1 MIKNKVAMLITIL
14 IIIQQALSKV
24 KTPTESIYSAML
36 ILMVVV
42 YAERERSHKV
52 YVDYLEKNESFTKK
66 NMEFFREQWLEEKN
80 KNKKMIA
87 GK

>member
-1 MIKNKVAMLITIL
+1 MKSRLAMLIPML

-24 KTPTESIYSAML
+24 KTSTESVYAAML
-36 ILMVVV
+36 ILVVVV

-80 KNKKMIA
+80 KNKKTVA
-87 GK
+87 GN

>member
-1 MIKNKVAMLITIL
+1 MKSRLAMLIPML
-14 IIIQQALSKV
+14 IITQQALSKV
-24 KTPTESIYSAML
+24 KTSTESVYAAML
-36 ILMVVV
+36 ILVVVV

-80 KNKKMIA
+80 KNKKTVA
-87 GK
+87 GN

>member
-42 YAERERSHKV
+42 YAEREKSHKV
-52 YVDYLEKNESFTKK
+52 YVDYLEKNENFIKK

-80 KNKKMIA
+80 KNKQTIA

>member
-42 YAERERSHKV
+42 YAEREKSHKV
-52 YVDYLEKNESFTKK
+52 YVDYLEKNENFIKK

-80 KNKKMIA
+80 KNKKTVA
-87 GK
+87 GN

>member
-36 ILMVVV
+36 ILMVAV
-42 YAERERSHKV
+42 YAEREKSHKV
-52 YVDYLEKNESFTKK
+52 YVDY
-66 NMEFFREQWLEEKN
+66 
-80 KNKKMIA
+80 
-87 GK
+87 

>member
-1 MIKNKVAMLITIL
+1 MIKNKVAMLIPIL

-42 YAERERSHKV
+42 YAEREKSHKV
-52 YVDYLEKNESFTKK
+52 YVDYLEKNENFTKK

>member
-1 MIKNKVAMLITIL
+1 
-14 IIIQQALSKV
+14 
-24 KTPTESIYSAML
+24 ML

-42 YAERERSHKV
+42 YAEREKSHKV
-52 YVDYLEKNESFTKK
+52 YVDYLEKNENFTKK

>member
-42 YAERERSHKV
+42 YAEREKSHKV
-52 YVDYLEKNESFTKK
+52 YVDYLEKNEEFIKK
-66 NMEFFREQWLEEKN
+66 NMDFYREQWIEEKN
-80 KNKKMIA
+80 KNKEMIT
-87 GK
+87 GE

>member
-42 YAERERSHKV
+42 YAEREKSHKV

-80 KNKKMIA
+80 KNKKTVA
-87 GK
+87 GN

>member
-80 KNKKMIA
+80 KNKKTVA
-87 GK
+87 GN